1 MNTEERR
8 SQGGWIVW
16 GSGRCDLFR
25 GGGEWRSWRRGA
37 LLVITLLGA
46 LLLLVSTGVASD
58 NPPTHPGGALDS
70 LHILGPP
77 LTALRAKLVDPRW
90 LVAWLQNPS
99 RLRRH
104 AHMRRF
110 RLTREQTEAVAAY
123 LYTGMPAP
131 EGTVPWQGG
140 DPQVGRGLFVSRGC
154 RGCHAIE
161 PTEESFSPRIPH
173 LAGIGAKVRGDWLF
187 TWLKSPR
194 SYDPDTTM
202 PQLQLTDD
210 DARHLVAFLLSHR
223 EGAEAIPT
231 STPLDP
237 QPAPD
242 VAREAIGHFDCARC
256 HLLNGF
262 RAVAPAMG
270 WTVAPRG
277 CATCH
282 EPSSPREA
290 APAMDGNPAAAA
302 LRDGRRLIAY
312 YNCRGCHRIEGNGG
326 AIAQHLE
333 RKTFSPPT
341 LDGEGGR
348 VQPSWLIGYLRQPTV
363 LRLWMQIHMPDYG
376 LSYGEAATL
385 ARYFAALAHVP
396 PTDEPYNRAAP
407 AVTARGQRRFAHFKC
422 LQCHPASADAQP
434 AQGIDLDDL
443 SINLL
448 LVKSRLRPSWVR
460 DFLARPKAVVGPETR
475 MPAVFYTTDGTP
487 KVDHPDEDIAAITAY
502 LLQMTAPPAAASEG
516 SKSDGGGDQQ
526 PIDWTSQP
534 Y

>member
-1 MNTEERR
+1 MNSVEC
-8 SQGGWIVW
+8 GGRDSSR
-16 GSGRCDLFR
+16 GSGEPQGWCGR
-25 GGGEWRSWRRGA
+25 A
-37 LLVITLLGA
+37 LLGITVLGVLA
-46 LLLLVSTGVASD
+46 LPVSSGVASE
-58 NPPTHPGGALDS
+58 NPAASANDGTLGG
-70 LHILGPP
+70 LHLIGPP
-77 LTALRAKLVDPRW
+77 LTALRAKLVDSRW
-90 LVAWLQNPS
+90 LVAWLEDPS

-104 AHMRRF
+104 ARMRRP
-110 RLTREQTEAVAAY
+110 RLTREQIEAIAAY
-123 LYTGMPAP
+123 LFTGTPAP
-131 EGTVPWQGG
+131 AGNVPWQGG

-161 PTEESFSPRIPH
+161 PTERSFSPRIPH
-173 LAGIGAKVRGDWLF
+173 LAGIGVKVRGDWLF
-187 TWLKSPR
+187 KWLKSPR
-194 SYDPDTTM
+194 SYDPDAAM

-223 EGAEAIPT
+223 EGAEAIPAAT
-231 STPLDP
+231 QRDP
-237 QPAPD
+237 QAAPD
-242 VAREAIGHFDCARC
+242 VAREAIRQFDCARC

-262 RAVAPAMG
+262 QAVAPAMG
-270 WTVAPRG
+270 WAVAPQA
-277 CATCH
+277 CASCH
-282 EPSSPREA
+282 EPSSAPEA
-290 APAMDGNPAAAA
+290 ASAVTPSDGNPVAAA

-312 YNCRGCHRIEGNGG
+312 YNCRGCHRIEGTGG
-326 AIAQHLE
+326 TIAQYLE
-333 RKTFSPPT
+333 RKTFAPPT
-341 LDGEGGR
+341 LDGEGAR
-348 VQPSWLIGYLRQPTV
+348 VQTSWLIDYLRRPTV
-363 LRLWMQIHMPDYG
+363 MRLWMQIHMPNYG
-376 LSYGEAATL
+376 LSHGEAVAL
-385 ARYFAALAHVP
+385 ARYFAALAQVP
-396 PTDEPYNRAAP
+396 PTDEPYDRAAP
-407 AVTARGQRRFAHFKC
+407 ALTARGQRRFAHFKC